1 MEDRCVCCGEIIPEG
16 RQVCPTCEAKVSRVE
31 TRRNTCKYCGI
42 RISRYITVCS
52 ECSKKLPIVRRLIA
66 AGDEIKRICGVKEWD
81 SKKRSEI
88 SRNEPREQ

>member
-16 RQVCPTCEAKVSRVE
+16 RQVCPICEKKAASVKPK
-31 TRRNTCKYCGI
+31 RNTCIYCGI

-66 AGDEIKRICGVKEWD
+66 AGNEIKRLCGVKEWD